1 MKGERAVGLI
11 RVSGSRQAS
20 EDRFSLGAQR
30 KAIEEFC
37 QREGIDLVRTFEE
50 PGTSA
55 YTADIT
61 RIPGLNEAV
70 RMIEAGQ
77 AEVLVF
83 HESSRLARS
92 ERLTGEVADRVEA
105 AGGRIVN
112 ASMGGLD
119 YQTPEGRMMLGNE
132 ALLNAYVSRK
142 TSQHAKKGKREQF
155 EAGLQVGQIPFGYTA
170 ATTVDADGNT
180 IRTRAKPAVVVP
192 EEATHIVKAFEDY
205 ILGKTAPEIAREWN
219 ALGLK
224 PRSVRGVDRFQHQ
237 TVRSMLE
244 NPFYCGYVVHLGEK
258 RRGAH
263 EHIIDEETFARAQKP
278 KRRFPKRKH
287 APPLAKGIASCA
299 GCGHAI
305 YPIHVRRSA
314 KKHDIFHHYY
324 REPSRDFNRDC
335 PDSANLWRV
344 DQVDEQI
351 EAVVRSLVFDQ
362 DWIKFVESEARKV
375 PNDSAS
381 KRRDIEAAYK
391 RAQREFIAGRL
402 DQSSWDEMADEFQRE
417 LALLPE
423 KPSALLEQLGRL
435 TCFGEL
441 WDSASA
447 ETRNEACKLVFESV
461 VLNMGAKTL
470 SLKPWPE
477 FEPLL
482 STRLVYVTSTQPGQG
497 SSNVNRDSRLYSPAE
512 LGVAV

>member
-1 MKGERAVGLI
+1 MTPERAVGLV
-11 RVSGSRQAS
+11 RVSKARQAG

-37 QREGIDLVRTFEE
+37 LRDGMDLIEVFEE
-50 PGTSA
+50 PGTSG

-105 AGGRIVN
+105 VGGRIAN

-142 TSQHAKKGKREQF
+142 TSQHARKGKRAQF
-155 EAGLQVGQIPFGYTA
+155 EAGLQVGQIPFGYAA
-170 ATTVDADGNT
+170 ATTIDADGNAV
-180 IRTRAKPAVVVP
+180 RTRAKPALVVP

-205 ILGKTAPEIAREWN
+205 ILSKSAPAIAREWN

-237 TVRSMLE
+237 TVRSILA
-244 NPFYCGYVVHLGEK
+244 NPFYCGYVSHLGETRK
-258 RRGAH
+258 GLH
-263 EHIIDEETFARAQKP
+263 EPIIDEETFARAQKP
-278 KRRFPKRKH
+278 KKRHTKRGH
-287 APPLAKGIASCA
+287 PPPLAKGLATCA
-299 GCGHAI
+299 ACGRGI
-305 YPIHVRRSA
+305 YAIHVRRSA
-314 KKHDIFHHYY
+314 KQHDTFHHYY

-335 PDSANLWRV
+335 PDANGLWRIE
-344 DQVDEQI
+344 DVDEQI
-351 EAVVRSLVFDQ
+351 DAVMRSLMMDP
-362 DWIKFVESEARKV
+362 DWLTFVEQKARNV
-375 PNDSAS
+375 PDDAS
-381 KRRDIEAAYK
+381 DRRKELQACYK
-391 RAQREFIAGRL
+391 RAQREHIFGRL
-402 DQSSWDEMADEFQRE
+402 DDETWNQMASEFQHE
-417 LALLPE
+417 LAMLPE
-423 KPSALLEQLGRL
+423 SPSALRRQLERL
-435 TCFGEL
+435 TSFADL
-441 WDSASA
+441 WTSAGA
-447 ETRNEACKLVFESV
+447 ETRNEACRVVFEAI
-461 VLNMGAKTL
+461 VLDMKNKTL
-470 SLKPWPE
+470 CLKPWPE

-482 STRLVYVTSTQPGQG
+482 STRAVYVTAT
-497 SSNVNRDSRLYSPAE
+497 SPARD
-512 LGVAV
+512 